1 MKVSSFWHK
10 KCCDF
15 FLVESCAPLPHFV
28 HALLKQKSKLFA
40 MSARMFTAN
49 FRRRLLRSRWRVYAR
64 RCTLPASKGGFRGR
78 HCICEM
84 QRTLYVVLVCISSLH
99 IVLWIPSAVFCS
111 TGPRHLAN
119 WSAYMRPIY
128 LLEGRLVARYFSRAK
143 CRFATILGRY
153 WLRSTTDA

>member
-15 FLVESCAPLPHFV
+15 FLVECAAPPFRPCAV
-28 HALLKQKSKLFA
+28 ETKIETFCDECASVYREFSKAVFALK
-40 MSARMFTAN
+40 TAG
-49 FRRRLLRSRWRVYAR
+49 LRTQVLS
-64 RCTLPASKGGFRGR
+64 ASKGGFRGR

>member
-64 RCTLPASKGGFRGR
+64 RCCPLRKVDFAVDTVFANATNSVRCVSLHFIFTHCLVNSKCCILLYRSPPPRQLERLHETNLSFRGPFG
-78 HCICEM
+78 C
-84 QRTLYVVLVCISSLH
+84 
-99 IVLWIPSAVFCS
+99 A
-111 TGPRHLAN
+111 
-119 WSAYMRPIY
+119 
-128 LLEGRLVARYFSRAK
+128 LLLSRQM
-143 CRFATILGRY
+143 
-153 WLRSTTDA
+153 